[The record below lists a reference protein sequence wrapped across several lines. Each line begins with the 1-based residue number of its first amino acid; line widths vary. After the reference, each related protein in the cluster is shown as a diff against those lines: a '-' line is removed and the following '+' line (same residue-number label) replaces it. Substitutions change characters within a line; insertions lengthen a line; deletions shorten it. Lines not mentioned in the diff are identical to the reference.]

1 MLTLDHL
8 LIDQGVLDARF
19 ACDVAR
25 CKGACC
31 TLPGGAG
38 APLRDEEVQ
47 LVRDAVDAARPYL
60 SERSLR
66 HLDTHGPVERVGP
79 NWATSCIDDRDC
91 VFVTYAN
98 DVAICSIEKA
108 WHAGESTFRKP
119 LSCHLFPIRIANFG
133 GPYVHYEQFD
143 ECAPGR
149 ELGEKENVLLVESV
163 RDALVRAFGEE
174 LTQRMIDATKE
185 GETK

>member
-19 ACDVAR
+19 ACDVVR

-38 APLRDEEVQ
+38 APLREEEVQ
-47 LVRDAVDAARPYL
+47 LVRDAVTAATPYL
-60 SERSLR
+60 TERSLK
-66 HLDTHGPVERVGP
+66 HIEKHGPVESFGG
-79 NWATSCIDDRDC
+79 NWATTCIDDRDC
-91 VFVTYAN
+91 VFVTFEG
-98 DVAICSIEKA
+98 DVATCSIEKA
-108 WHAGESTFRKP
+108 WHAGESAFRKP

-133 GPYVHYEQFD
+133 GPYVHYEQFE

-149 ELGEKENVLLVESV
+149 ERGERENILLVESV
-163 RDALVRAFGEE
+163 RDALVRAFGED
-174 LTQRMIDATKE
+174 LTQHLIDEAKK
-185 GETK
+185 GDRS